1 MATTQRDK
9 PGAKARQR
17 ARKTEQR
24 AQKNEQ
30 PVVASPKPEGEI
42 VADQMADMAAATEQA
57 EEKAM
62 NEFADA
68 VLRAED
74 AALSG
79 EILPPEVRANT
90 AAQPLYGISF
100 QAIATAYADY
110 ARKSWQ
116 AGRQLVE
123 RLMTTRSLDEAVEV
137 QGEFARQTCANF
149 VVHSQKI
156 GGLYGEVTRQFFH
169 PLESLATEWTRFGR

>member
-1 MATTQRDK
+1 MATTQQDK

-17 ARKTEQR
+17 GRKTDQR
-24 AQKNEQ
+24 AQKNAQ
-30 PVVASPKPEGEI
+30 PAVASPKPEEEM
-42 VADQMADMAAATEQA
+42 VPDQMTDMAATEEA

-79 EILPPEVRANT
+79 EILPPEVRAST
-90 AAQPLYGISF
+90 AAQPLYGISL

-116 AGRQLVE
+116 ASRQLVE
-123 RLMTTRSLDEAVEV
+123 RLMTTRSFDEAVEV

-156 GGLYGEVTRQFFH
+156 GGLYGEFTRQFFR